1 MEEEKAAAYYDELSR
16 KGEGAAKFKQ
26 GLGFSAASN
35 SNDAVPSRGSAL
47 PYAASSFLSNF
58 VRASSPSKNAE
69 LEKQAQLH
77 SIQNKLKKK
86 PREEDKTVS
95 SSRVSKDRDS
105 GNRDRHSHRRNRSR
119 SRERHSKHRSRSK
132 DRGRDR
138 HSRRRS
144 RSRDD
149 YSPNRRYRSRST
161 SRDRDR
167 ERKRSSSGSDE
178 ERDRRKNRNVDR
190 RSEKRHKVGKDR
202 NSGADYATVIEGY
215 DKMTPAERVK
225 AKMKLQLSETA
236 ERDESKGGM
245 GSGWERFDFDKDAP
259 LDDEEIEAAEDD
271 AAIVKRIG
279 QTFRFSSM
287 EARREEQIKAA
298 HDEAIFGAPHPP
310 PPLHEETIYGT
321 SSHAPFTD
329 RDDETEAKRVE
340 TNLFSTCV
348 MECLQGKILFWTRK
362 VLE

>member
-47 PYAASSFLSNF
+47 PSTASSFLSNF

-105 GNRDRHSHRRNRSR
+105 VNRDRHSHRRNRSR

-149 YSPNRRYRSRST
+149 YSPKRRYRSRST
-161 SRDRDR
+161 SRD
-167 ERKRSSSGSDE
+167 RKRSSSGSDE
-178 ERDRRKNRNVDR
+178 ERDRRKNRSVDR

-287 EARREEQIKAA
+287 EAKREEQIKAA

-310 PPLHEETIYGT
+310 PPLHEEAIYGT

-329 RDDETEAKRVE
+329 RDDETEAKRVSG
-340 TNLFSTCV
+340 LSSCFLVSYRSAS
-348 MECLQGKILFWTRK
+348 WPPSDRRS
-362 VLE
+362 

>member
-26 GLGFSAASN
+26 GLGFSATSN
-35 SNDAVPSRGSAL
+35 SNDAVPSQGSAL
-47 PYAASSFLSNF
+47 PSAASSFLSNF

-69 LEKQAQLH
+69 LEKQAQLQ

-105 GNRDRHSHRRNRSR
+105 RDRHSHRRNRSR

-144 RSRDD
+144 RSRSRSRDD
-149 YSPNRRYRSRST
+149 YSPKRRYRSRST
-161 SRDRDR
+161 SRDRGR

-178 ERDRRKNRNVDR
+178 ERDRRKKRSVDR
-190 RSEKRHKVGKDR
+190 RSEKRHKVGKGR
-202 NSGADYATVIEGY
+202 NSVADYATVIEGY
-215 DKMTPAERVK
+215 DKMAPAERVK

-236 ERDESKGGM
+236 ERDETKGGM

-287 EARREEQIKAA
+287 ETGMMKQKKRESKLV
-298 HDEAIFGAPHPP
+298 
-310 PPLHEETIYGT
+310 PL
-321 SSHAPFTD
+321 
-329 RDDETEAKRVE
+329 
-340 TNLFSTCV
+340 
-348 MECLQGKILFWTRK
+348 K
-362 VLE
+362 VPR